1 MKVLTPRQKCPV
13 NKSINNQISHREVT
27 RFLGKQYFEQ
37 NMVHLTLSPYTKLK
51 WLTRQD
57 RQSRITL
64 SLTQLFVF
72 VLSIHMGWHFGRCA
86 LPWQGKKHGSLSGKL
101 IGKSGKKEAGQ
112 AKCLLMKAP
121 GEWEGGEGG
130 RKKTPAAMAAEV
142 LDMRAAVWRWFTSE
156 PDQRSWFTKTLALC

>member
-1 MKVLTPRQKCPV
+1 MNVLTTRQKYPI
-13 NKSINNQISHREVT
+13 NKSINSQISHREVT

-37 NMVHLTLSPYTKLK
+37 NMVHLTLSPYTKVK

-72 VLSIHMGWHFGRCA
+72 VLSIHMGWHFGRFY
-86 LPWQGKKHGSLSGKL
+86 LPWQGKKHGSLPGKL
-101 IGKSGKKEAGQ
+101 IGKSGKKEAGR

-121 GEWEGGEGG
+121 GEWNGGGEG
-130 RKKTPAAMAAEV
+130 KK
-142 LDMRAAVWRWFTSE
+142 L
-156 PDQRSWFTKTLALC
+156 QRQWLRRCLICAPPCEGDSLVNRISDRDSPKPSRSA